1 MNQLF
6 ITGEGNVRYPRIYPP
21 ETINKKISS
30 KNQKPERQLFKPKTV
45 IWSRSFT
52 REVRLLVEIPFQT
65 PSLGK
70 AAYKLAHHGKMMNL
84 SLEVMRFPFAPP
96 KY

>member
-1 MNQLF
+1 MNQLL

-52 REVRLLVEIPFQT
+52 RGDRLLVQIPFRT
-65 PSLGK
+65 PSLAK
-70 AAYKLAHHGKMMNL
+70 AACKLTRHGEMMSL
-84 SLEVMRFPFAPP
+84 SLGEMRFPFAPAEN
-96 KY
+96 